1 MIKMRKAEYKQ
12 IEKIEEYEV
21 YIPAEYDEEGNIVV
35 EEHTEI
41 RTRTV
46 PIVEM
51 VYRDMTEEEVAELD
65 NVELEYWKN
74 VDYEEAVD
82 NEIRKKYSASAEFAI
97 LRQKEE
103 KPDEY
108 ANYYAYCEECKSFVK
123 GMIADENTE
132 NSVEVE

>member
-1 MIKMRKAEYKQ
+1 MRKAECIQ
-12 IEKIEEYEV
+12 TGERIEEYEV
-21 YIPAEYDEEGNIVV
+21 NVPAKYGEGGNIV
-35 EEHTEI
+35 EDEHIEI

-46 PIVEM
+46 PIMEM

-108 ANYYAYCEECKSFVK
+108 ASYYAYCEECKAFVRRMLDK
-123 GMIADENTE
+123 NTTA
-132 NSVEVE
+132 

>member
-1 MIKMRKAEYKQ
+1 MRKAECIQ
-12 IEKIEEYEV
+12 TGERIEEYEV
-21 YIPAEYDEEGNIVV
+21 NVPAEYDEDGNIIKD
-35 EEHTEI
+35 EHTEI

-46 PIVEM
+46 PIMEM
-51 VYRDMTEEEVAELD
+51 VYRDMTEEEIAELD

-108 ANYYAYCEECKSFVK
+108 ASYYAYCEECKAFVRRMLDK
-123 GMIADENTE
+123 
-132 NSVEVE
+132 NSTA

>member
-1 MIKMRKAEYKQ
+1 MRKAECKQ
-12 IEKIEEYEV
+12 IGERIEEYEV
-21 YIPAEYDEEGNIVV
+21 NVPAEYDEEGNVV
-35 EEHTEI
+35 TEEHTEI

-46 PIVEM
+46 PIMEM

-108 ANYYAYCEECKSFVK
+108 ASYYAYCEECKAYVK
-123 GMIADENTE
+123 GMIKE
-132 NSVEVE
+132 

>member
-12 IEKIEEYEV
+12 IEKTEEYAV
-21 YIPAEYDEEGNIVV
+21 IIPAKYDEEGNVIA

-65 NVELEYWKN
+65 KAESDYWKSIN
-74 VDYEEAVD
+74 YEEAVD

-108 ANYYAYCEECKSFVK
+108 ASYYAYCEECKAFVRRMLDK
-123 GMIADENTE
+123 NTTA
-132 NSVEVE
+132 

>member
-1 MIKMRKAEYKQ
+1 MRKAECIQ
-12 IEKIEEYEV
+12 IEKTEEYAV
-21 YIPAEYDEEGNIVV
+21 IIPAKYDEEGNVIA

-46 PIVEM
+46 PILEM

-74 VDYEEAVD
+74 VDYEEAVN

-108 ANYYAYCEECKSFVK
+108 ASYYAYCEECKSFVK
-123 GMIADENTE
+123 GMIEQNQLSD
-132 NSVEVE
+132 

>member
-1 MIKMRKAEYKQ
+1 MRKAEYKQ
-12 IEKIEEYEV
+12 IEKTEEYAV
-21 YIPAEYDEEGNIVV
+21 NIPAEYDEEGNVIA

-46 PIVEM
+46 PILEM

-65 NVELEYWKN
+65 KAESDYWKSIN
-74 VDYEEAVD
+74 YGEAVD

-108 ANYYAYCEECKSFVK
+108 ASYYAYCEECKAYVK
-123 GMIADENTE
+123 GMIKE
-132 NSVEVE
+132 

>member
-1 MIKMRKAEYKQ
+1 MRKAECIQ
-12 IEKIEEYEV
+12 TGERIEEYEV
-21 YIPAEYDEEGNIVV
+21 NVPAKYDEGGNIV
-35 EEHTEI
+35 EDEHTEI

-46 PIVEM
+46 PIMEM
-51 VYRDMTEEEVAELD
+51 VYRDMTEEEIAELD
-65 NVELEYWKN
+65 KAELEYWKN

-108 ANYYAYCEECKSFVK
+108 ASYYAYCEECKSFVK
-123 GMIADENTE
+123 GMIEE
-132 NSVEVE
+132 

>member
-1 MIKMRKAEYKQ
+1 MRKAEYKQ

>member
-1 MIKMRKAEYKQ
+1 MRKAEYKQ
-12 IEKIEEYEV
+12 IEKTEEYAV
-21 YIPAEYDEEGNIVV
+21 IIPAKYDEEGNVVV
-35 EEHTEI
+35 EEHIEI

-46 PIVEM
+46 PILEM

-65 NVELEYWKN
+65 KAESDYWKSIN
-74 VDYEEAVD
+74 YEEAVD

-108 ANYYAYCEECKSFVK
+108 ASYYAYCEECKAFVRRMLDK
-123 GMIADENTE
+123 NTTA
-132 NSVEVE
+132 

>member
-1 MIKMRKAEYKQ
+1 MRKAECIQ
-12 IEKIEEYEV
+12 TGERIEEYEV
-21 YIPAEYDEEGNIVV
+21 NVPAKYDEEGNVV
-35 EEHTEI
+35 TEEHTEI

-46 PIVEM
+46 PIMEM
-51 VYRDMTEEEVAELD
+51 VYRDMTEEEIAELD

-108 ANYYAYCEECKSFVK
+108 ASYYAYCEECKSYVK
-123 GMIADENTE
+123 GMIKE
-132 NSVEVE
+132 

>member
-1 MIKMRKAEYKQ
+1 MRKAECIQ
-12 IEKIEEYEV
+12 TGERIEEYEV
-21 YIPAEYDEEGNIVV
+21 YIPAEYDAEGHIVA

-51 VYRDMTEEEVAELD
+51 VYRDMTDEEIAELD

-108 ANYYAYCEECKSFVK
+108 ASYYAYCEECKSFVK
-123 GMIADENTE
+123 GMIEQNQLSD
-132 NSVEVE
+132 